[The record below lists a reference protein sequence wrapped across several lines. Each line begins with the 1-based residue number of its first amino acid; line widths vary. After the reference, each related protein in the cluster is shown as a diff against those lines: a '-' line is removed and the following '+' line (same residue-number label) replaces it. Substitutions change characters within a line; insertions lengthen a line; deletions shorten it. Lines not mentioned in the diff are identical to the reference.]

1 METKMQIGSV
11 IRVWHGLYFH
21 KGVISVLFPQ
31 VMVVH
36 NSKAKGRVVEE
47 PLHLFAEGGV
57 VSVEWSPFA
66 HAAHAVVARARAC
79 LGRLYDVGQFNCEH
93 HTEYA
98 KGNTVESPQLTG
110 WIVFGLVA
118 SALLIAAAAAR

>member
-1 METKMQIGSV
+1 MKTEMQVGSV

-21 KGVISVLFPQ
+21 KGVVSALFPQ

-36 NSKAKGRVVEE
+36 NSKARGRVVEE

-57 VSVEWSPFA
+57 VSIEWFPLA
-66 HAAHAVVARARAC
+66 HVAHVVVARARAC
-79 LGRLYDVGQFNCEH
+79 LGRRYNLRQFNCEH

-98 KGNTVESPQLTG
+98 KGKAVASPQLAG
-110 WIVFGLVA
+110 WVVFGLIA
-118 SALLIAAAAAR
+118 GTLLIAAAAAR